1 MKMDDRR
8 GINQAM
14 QRTNFRN
21 ATTAR
26 EACQL
31 GVVFRSD
38 LDQTSKPASVLSRSR
53 HSLFPFYGAGDA
65 SDRQNV

>member
-1 MKMDDRR
+1 MKVDNRR

-21 ATTAR
+21 ATTAK

-31 GVVFRSD
+31 GLV
-38 LDQTSKPASVLSRSR
+38 SVRTCRESAN
-53 HSLFPFYGAGDA
+53 PFSPQSIPTLPFSILWGG
-65 SDRQNV
+65 RCVG